1 MMTDHCVSFR
11 ADQQQRN
18 AWIMPAKQIT
28 SIFCLVAF
36 VIALLVGIA
45 VDNPLETILWNALRA
60 GAVCYVVGA
69 IFSSIAVKVVND
81 HIETLKEQNPIPDP
95 HLPVEEVDDDI
106 YVAHSVDEESADMGS
121 NPQNQHNQTQAHNSD
136 PDPSDNTESEDR
148 QAA

>member
-1 MMTDHCVSFR
+1 MMTDHCVSSR

-69 IFSSIAVKVVND
+69 IFSTIAVKVVND

-95 HLPVEEVDDDI
+95 NLPLEDEDI
-106 YVAHSVDEESADMGS
+106 YLAHPTDEVTADAAS
-121 NPQNQHNQTQAHNSD
+121 NPQNQPNQTQPHNSD
-136 PDPSDNTESEDR
+136 PDPSDNNESEDR